1 MTLEQRVAKLEQA
14 QNLNAIQALLD
25 FLIKDTSNVTD
36 NDVTL
41 ALSDSVPVGG
51 GTVNFNVLDFPD
63 RWIELRLN
71 GEIYRIPAY
80 LKRLD
85 SSR

>member
-1 MTLEQRVAKLEQA
+1 MTIEERLTALENA
-14 QNLNAIQALLD
+14 QNLNAVRSLLD
-25 FLIKDTSNVTD
+25 VLIKDTPDVTD
-36 NDVTL
+36 ADVTL
-41 ALSDSVPVGG
+41 SLSDTVGSEG
-51 GTVNFNVLDFPD
+51 GTVNFDVLDFPD